1 MNIQAE
7 RDLQDGFCFP
17 RHPDQGA
24 EYPVSALCLKHRLE
38 EINA

>member
-7 RDLQDGFCFP
+7 RDLQNGFYFP
-17 RHPDQGA
+17 RHLNQDA
-24 EYPVSALCLKHRLE
+24 KCPVSALCLKCRFE